1 MKKRLS
7 AILSMGV
14 VAVFVLTVLG
24 GCAATQGKG
33 KGSKPQVS
41 VSPAEVKGAGTLA
54 ISGKGFKPNQEVE
67 IWTMLGGVLSDI
79 SSLVKPKVEKTNGKG
94 AFSAKWKISKR
105 TARLLKTGSFP
116 IIVADKDG
124 NKLASAEFK
133 FEKAKKKKK

>member
-1 MKKRLS
+1 MKKIHS
-7 AILSMGV
+7 AVLGMGV
-14 VAVFVLTVLG
+14 IAVFFLTVLG

-33 KGSKPQVS
+33 KKPQVS

-54 ISGKGFKPNQEVE
+54 ISGSGFKPNQEVE

-79 SSLVKPKVEKTNGKG
+79 SSLVKPKISKTNDKG
-94 AFSAKWKISKR
+94 AFAAKWKISRR

-124 NKLASAEFK
+124 QKLASAEYK
-133 FEKAKKKKK
+133 YEKVKKKK